1 MSRPQGQKC
10 GNCRFFEVRNDAEI
24 ELAKIAKDESEC
36 APGEWVFQGQRK
48 VGCHGGPVRGL
59 CAKWKERQAT
69 GPAILSTQWCPLWQ
83 EGGPVL
89 RGAGSG
95 SPNVAPA
102 APVVSAAPASKV
114 GLSQAAQRIRR
125 ERISSASKGR
135 ARAAWVMAGLLSG
148 EMS

>member
-114 GLSQAAQRIRR
+114 ADSIDRNANLLTSVLVSALAGDGAWMKRR
-125 ERISSASKGR
+125 
-135 ARAAWVMAGLLSG
+135 
-148 EMS
+148 

>member
-48 VGCHGGPVRGL
+48 VGCHGGPVRGM
-59 CAKWKERQAT
+59 CAKWKERQAP
-69 GPAILSTQWCPLWQ
+69 GPAILSTQWCALWQ

-102 APVVSAAPASKV
+102 ASAAPAAPASTAGTVVDRNANLLTIALVSALAGIGAWMK
-114 GLSQAAQRIRR
+114 RR
-125 ERISSASKGR
+125 
-135 ARAAWVMAGLLSG
+135 
-148 EMS
+148 